1 MDKENDI
8 LMDGIDEQIEAF
20 LRGEMSAEEEAAFK
34 QEIRQN
40 PELRSRAMTL
50 ASLVKGIHATEAK
63 REQDTINS
71 VKKDEKLKRRPILW
85 WACSVVALFAILFG
99 IHIYT
104 DRRNGML
111 DATLSPYYAKYDASE
126 FSRGETD
133 SVAITHLYSLFNQ
146 IPQKRDVS
154 DILKELEP
162 IYASLENDYTYYP
175 FANDIMWNLALAYVK
190 DDQIDKAIK
199 LLDKL
204 KNDNPDTPLSVK
216 ANELLN
222 KLKEM

>member
-8 LMDGIDEQIEAF
+8 LTDGIDERIESF
-20 LRGEMSAEEEAAFK
+20 LRGTMSVEEEAAFK
-34 QEIRQN
+34 QELKVN
-40 PELRSRAMTL
+40 SELRNRAMTL
-50 ASLVKGIHATEAK
+50 ASLAKGIHVTEAR
-63 REQDTINS
+63 REQNTINS
-71 VKKDEKLKRRPILW
+71 VKKDKKPKRRPILW
-85 WACSVVALFAILFG
+85 WACTVAAVFAIFFG
-99 IHIYT
+99 INIYK
-104 DRRNGML
+104 DRRYDML
-111 DATLSPYYAKYDASE
+111 DTTVSPYYAQYDASE
-126 FSRGETD
+126 FSRGEID

-146 IPQKRDVS
+146 ISQRRDVS
-154 DILKELEP
+154 DIIKELEL

-204 KNDNPDTPLSVK
+204 KNDNPDTPISVK